1 MRLTRLRPYW
11 IAALAVCVQ
20 LALTTAVLAQRVPTR
35 DDAHIVQ
42 KFPWSWQELQRR
54 NVVMQEKDYSCG
66 AAALAT
72 LTRYYWGDNT
82 NENMFLVEAA
92 KSLKTMAE
100 AKDRLENGL
109 TMTDLKNAAD
119 GAGYDTLLGTVRF
132 EQLIESKVP
141 VIVGL
146 TIHLGMKQ
154 TEFRHF
160 VVYRG
165 FDGWW
170 VYVADPIRGNVR
182 ITAPEFIQ
190 QWQRNA
196 VLIVAK
202 PDTDPKKNT
211 PLTVNRGEMYLGT
224 LNYLE
229 ARQALTR
236 QVVTPPM
243 PGFR

>member
-1 MRLTRLRPYW
+1 LDL
-11 IAALAVCVQ
+11 IAAGLLGASLQ
-20 LALTTAVLAQRVPTR
+20 LALASAAMAQRVPTR

-42 KFPWSWQELQRR
+42 KFPRSWKEIQVQ
-54 NVVMQEKDYSCG
+54 NVVMQQRDYSCG

-82 NENMFLVEAA
+82 SEKLFLDEVD
-92 KSLKTMAE
+92 KVLPSKAE
-100 AKDRLENGL
+100 IKDRVENGL
-109 TMTDLKNAAD
+109 TMTDLKKAAE
-119 GAGYDTLLGTVRF
+119 GAGYDVLLGTARF

-146 TIHLGMKQ
+146 TMHMGVKQ

-170 VYVADPIRGNVR
+170 VYLADPIRGNVR
-182 ITAPEFIQ
+182 VSAPEFVQ

-202 PDTDPKKNT
+202 PDTDPKKNS
-211 PLTVNRGEMYLGT
+211 PLTVHRGEMYLGT

-229 ARQALTR
+229 ARKALTR
-236 QVVTPPM
+236 QAATPPM

>member
-1 MRLTRLRPYW
+1 M
-11 IAALAVCVQ
+11 
-20 LALTTAVLAQRVPTR
+20 
-35 DDAHIVQ
+35 
-42 KFPWSWQELQRR
+42 LQDR
-54 NVVMQEKDYSCG
+54 DYSCG

-82 NENMFLVEAA
+82 NEKMFLEEAA

-109 TMTDLKNAAD
+109 TMTDLKNAAE
-119 GAGYDTLLGTVRF
+119 GAGYDVLLGTARF

-146 TIHLGMKQ
+146 TLHLGMKQ

-170 VYVADPIRGNVR
+170 VYLADPIRGNVR
-182 ITAPEFIQ
+182 TTAPEFIE

-202 PDTDPKKNT
+202 PDTDPKKNS
-211 PLTVNRGEMYLGT
+211 PLSVTRGEMYLGT

-229 ARQALTR
+229 ARKALTR
-236 QVVTPPM
+236 QAVAPPM
-243 PGFR
+243 PGFK

>member
-1 MRLTRLRPYW
+1 
-11 IAALAVCVQ
+11 
-20 LALTTAVLAQRVPTR
+20 
-35 DDAHIVQ
+35 
-42 KFPWSWQELQRR
+42 
-54 NVVMQEKDYSCG
+54 MQERDYSCG

-82 NENMFLVEAA
+82 SEKLFLDEVD
-92 KSLKTMAE
+92 KVLTTKAE
-100 AKDRLENGL
+100 IKDRLENGL
-109 TMTDLKNAAD
+109 TMTDLKKAAE
-119 GAGYDTLLGTVRF
+119 GAGYDALVGTVRF

-146 TIHLGMKQ
+146 TIRVGFDQ
-154 TEFRHF
+154 SEFRHF

-170 VYVADPIRGNVR
+170 VYLADPIRGNIRV
-182 ITAPEFIQ
+182 TGPEFIQ
-190 QWQRNA
+190 QWQKNA

-202 PDTDPKKNT
+202 PDTDPRKSS
-211 PLTVNRGEMYLGT
+211 PLTVTRNEIYKGT

-229 ARQALTR
+229 ARKALTR
-236 QVVTPPM
+236 QAATPPM